1 MISSRH
7 RYRLIFL
14 VFVWIFLSLGCG
26 SNQDEQD
33 EIQALSGNYHPAVE
47 KWSQIFSPS
56 VLTLEQRQNELA
68 WFRKTSNP
76 FRGLSIK
83 SVSEDIETSF
93 WESQFLARAFK
104 ELTGIEVH
112 HDVIGEGHVVEKLM
126 EQLEKGTYHYDIYVS
141 DADLIGTHLRMKKI
155 VVLSDYMKAEG
166 ATYTNPLLDLNDFL
180 NLEFGQDYDGN
191 QLQIPN
197 YQFALVYWFRQDWFS
212 DPDIQKE
219 FEKRFGYK
227 LGVPLNWSAYQ
238 DIAEFFSG
246 KKMKNANDSVV
257 TAYGHADYGLP
268 GPWLGWRFSDAFMS
282 IAGMGDKGL
291 PNGMP
296 VDEWGIRVEDRVPVG
311 ASVERGGAINSP
323 AAIYALTTW
332 IDFLNNYA
340 PPESLQ
346 LDWLNFGALPAR
358 GDIAQTWYWT
368 YIYAALN
375 PEYGKIGSPVCN
387 KQGEPLWRIAPVPRG
402 RYWEE
407 GMKIGYQDA
416 GSWTLPNDTIGAKR
430 HASWLWAQF
439 CMSKSVAL
447 KKFIAG
453 VTPVRKSTLFSE
465 YVSRNKDRYGGL
477 IEFTRSS
484 VLKNFTDSG
493 PNVPHYPTLS
503 KLWWENIAK
512 AIKGEISAQQ
522 ALDSLASQIDE
533 KMAHLTMAAYSP
545 DLNERSAYQ
554 YWLDQPGAPK
564 PAIDQEPEPKT
575 IQYAD
580 LIKQWVQ

>member
-1 MISSRH
+1 
-7 RYRLIFL
+7 
-14 VFVWIFLSLGCG
+14 
-26 SNQDEQD
+26 
-33 EIQALSGNYHPAVE
+33 
-47 KWSQIFSPS
+47 
-56 VLTLEQRQNELA
+56 
-68 WFRKTSNP
+68 
-76 FRGLSIK
+76 
-83 SVSEDIETSF
+83 
-93 WESQFLARAFK
+93 
-104 ELTGIEVH
+104 
-112 HDVIGEGHVVEKLM
+112 
-126 EQLEKGTYHYDIYVS
+126 
-141 DADLIGTHLRMKKI
+141 
-155 VVLSDYMKAEG
+155 
-166 ATYTNPLLDLNDFL
+166 
-180 NLEFGQDYDGN
+180 
-191 QLQIPN
+191 
-197 YQFALVYWFRQDWFS
+197 
-212 DPDIQKE
+212 
-219 FEKRFGYK
+219 
-227 LGVPLNWSAYQ
+227 
-238 DIAEFFSG
+238 
-246 KKMKNANDSVV
+246 
-257 TAYGHADYGLP
+257 
-268 GPWLGWRFSDAFMS
+268 MS

-332 IDFLNNYA
+332 IDFLNKYA
-340 PPESLQ
+340 PPESLH

-368 YIYAALN
+368 HIYAALN
-375 PEYGKIGSPVCN
+375 PEYSKIGSPVCN

-439 CMSKSVAL
+439 CISKSVAL

-484 VLKNFTDSG
+484 VRKNFTDSG

-533 KMAHLTMAAYSP
+533 KMANLSMAAYSP
-545 DLNERSAYQ
+545 DLNERSDYQ

-564 PAIDQEPEPKT
+564 PAIDQEPEPMT
-575 IQYAD
+575 IQYED
-580 LIKQWVQ
+580 LLEQWVQ